1 MKKILF
7 PASLLLLLLLA
18 LWGHW
23 ALERLLRPQSTY
35 SESGPNSGPEFLLKP
50 NALNNASK
58 GNLGNTPQRIV
69 SLAPSLTETL
79 FALNLGP
86 EVVGVTQFCAYPAEA
101 ALKPKVAGFSDVY
114 LEALI
119 RTRPNLVVLPMDKTW
134 NRLQMERL
142 GLPALAFDTRTIP
155 GLMHSI
161 EILGQSSGHPAEAA
175 ALLEEIRQNLAAV
188 QAKAQGRERPRV
200 LFSVMH
206 AYQGLGY
213 ISEISVIG
221 NDGFYSELI
230 KLAGGKN
237 AYQGRLPFPRLS
249 REAIIFLDPE
259 VIIDI
264 IPPGEDLQAV
274 RRDWQSLSSVS
285 AIKNNRLLLLNDE
298 AHTVPG
304 PRFVQTL
311 QVMSQEFHPGTALG
325 TKPNL
330 DQNHGPAQGPAQSPA
345 QSPAQGP
352 AQDKE
357 N

>member
-58 GNLGNTPQRIV
+58 GNLGTTPQRIV

-161 EILGQSSGHPAEAA
+161 KILGQSSGHPAEAA
-175 ALLEEIRQNLAAV
+175 ALLEEIRQNVAAV

-230 KLAGGKN
+230 ELAGGQN
-237 AYQGRLPFPRLS
+237 AYQGSLAFPRLS

-264 IPPGEDLQAV
+264 IPPNENLGENLNGNVSENLDADLQAV

-285 AIKNNRLLLLNDE
+285 AIKNNRLLLLTDE

-311 QVMSQEFHPGTALG
+311 QVLSQAFHPDASSKPALNPA
-325 TKPNL
+325 PN
-330 DQNHGPAQGPAQSPA
+330 QEAWQ
-345 QSPAQGP
+345 
-352 AQDKE
+352 
-357 N
+357 